1 MAARFAFPLLVIV
14 VVVLVMAIGAQA
26 QLTPNFYRRSCPQA
40 LPAIRKIVRHEIKK
54 ETRMGAS
61 LLRLHFHDCIVN
73 GCDGSILLDDTANF
87 TGEKTAAP
95 NLNSVR
101 GFEVIDKI
109 KSEVDKR
116 CKANVVSCADIL
128 AVAARDSV
136 SIVSSTILRLYLS
149 KRRCYSYQVPLGRRD
164 ARTASLAAANNSL
177 PPPTFNFSQLISN
190 FQSHGLNLTDL
201 VALSGGHT
209 IGLARC
215 ATFRNRIYNETN
227 SIQSNFA
234 SSLQRNCPAVTGN
247 GDNNTQAL
255 DQTPGGFDV
264 QYFKSLM
271 QSRGLLHSDQELF
284 GKGNSASDA
293 LVRMYSSNPGRFAAD
308 FAGSMVKMGNMRPL
322 TGSNGEIRKNCRL
335 IN

>member
-1 MAARFAFPLLVIV
+1 MAARRAFPLWVIV

-26 QLTPNFYRRSCPQA
+26 QLTPNFYGRSCPQA
-40 LPAIRKIVRHEIKK
+40 LPAIRKIVRHEIRK

-61 LLRLHFHDCIVN
+61 LLRLHFHDCFVN

-136 SIVSSTILRLYLS
+136 SILGGPS
-149 KRRCYSYQVPLGRRD
+149 YSYQVPLGRRD

-234 SSLQRNCPAVTGN
+234 SSLQRKLAATLQRTCPPTG
-247 GDNNTQAL
+247 GDNNLKPL
-255 DQTPGGFDV
+255 DQTPAWFNTD
-264 QYFKSLM
+264 YYSALIRN
-271 QSRGLLHSDQELF
+271 RGLLHSDQELF
-284 GKGNSASDA
+284 GTGNSASDR
-293 LVRMYSSNPGRFAAD
+293 LVMTYSTNPFKFAAD
-308 FAGSMVKMGNMRPL
+308 FAASMVKMGNIQVV
-322 TGSNGEIRKNCRL
+322 TGTDGEVRKNCRV

>member
-73 GCDGSILLDDTANF
+73 FRIQGCDGSILLDDTANF

-136 SIVSSTILRLYLS
+136 SILGGPS
-149 KRRCYSYQVPLGRRD
+149 YSYQVPLGRRD

>member
-73 GCDGSILLDDTANF
+73 GCDGSILLDDTA
-87 TGEKTAAP
+87 K
-95 NLNSVR
+95 

-136 SIVSSTILRLYLS
+136 SILGGPS
-149 KRRCYSYQVPLGRRD
+149 YSYQVPLGRRD

>member
-1 MAARFAFPLLVIV
+1 MAARRAFPLWVIV

-26 QLTPNFYRRSCPQA
+26 QLTPNFYGRSCPQA
-40 LPAIRKIVRHEIKK
+40 LPAIRKIVRHEIRK

-61 LLRLHFHDCIVN
+61 LLRLHFHDCFVN

-136 SIVSSTILRLYLS
+136 SRGPS
-149 KRRCYSYQVPLGRRD
+149 YSYQVPLGRRD

-215 ATFRNRIYNETN
+215 ARIYNDTN
-227 SIQSNFA
+227 IHPRLA
-234 SSLQRNCPAVTGN
+234 ATLQRTCPPTG
-247 GDNNTQAL
+247 GDNNLKPL
-255 DQTPGGFDV
+255 DQTPAWFNTD
-264 QYFKSLM
+264 YYSALIRN
-271 QSRGLLHSDQELF
+271 RGLLHSDQELF
-284 GKGNSASDA
+284 GTGNSASDR
-293 LVRMYSSNPGRFAAD
+293 LVMTYSTNPFKFAAD
-308 FAGSMVKMGNMRPL
+308 FAASMVKMGNIQVV
-322 TGSNGEIRKNCRL
+322 TGTDGEVRKNCRV

>member
-1 MAARFAFPLLVIV
+1 MAARRAFPLWVIV

-26 QLTPNFYRRSCPQA
+26 QLTPNFYGRSCPQA
-40 LPAIRKIVRHEIKK
+40 LPAIRKIVRHEIRK

-61 LLRLHFHDCIVN
+61 LLRLHFHDCFVN

-136 SIVSSTILRLYLS
+136 SILGGPS
-149 KRRCYSYQVPLGRRD
+149 YSYQVPLGRRD

-234 SSLQRNCPAVTGN
+234 SSLQRNCPAERTCPPTG
-247 GDNNTQAL
+247 GDNNLKPL
-255 DQTPGGFDV
+255 DQTPAWFNTD
-264 QYFKSLM
+264 YYSALIRN
-271 QSRGLLHSDQELF
+271 RGLLHSDQELF
-284 GKGNSASDA
+284 GTGNSASDR
-293 LVRMYSSNPGRFAAD
+293 LVMTYSTNPFKFAAD
-308 FAGSMVKMGNMRPL
+308 FAASMVKMGNIQVV
-322 TGSNGEIRKNCRL
+322 TGTDGEVRKNCRV

>member
-1 MAARFAFPLLVIV
+1 MAALPLRAFLLVV
-14 VVVLVMAIGAQA
+14 AFLMAVAQA
-26 QLTPNFYRRSCPQA
+26 QLTPDFYKTSCPQA
-40 LPAIRKIVRHEIKK
+40 LPAIRKIVKQAIKK

-61 LLRLHFHDCIVN
+61 LLRLHFHDCFVN

-95 NLNSVR
+95 NANSVR

-116 CKANVVSCADIL
+116 CKANVVSCADIV

-136 SIVSSTILRLYLS
+136 SILGG
-149 KRRCYSYQVPLGRRD
+149 RRYFYQVLLGRRD
-164 ARTASLAAANNSL
+164 ARTASRAAANNSL

-209 IGLARC
+209 IGVSRC
-215 ATFRNRIYNETN
+215 VNFRNRIYNDTNPN
-227 SIQSNFA
+227 SIQPNFA
-234 SSLQRNCPAVTGN
+234 SSLQRKCPAAAGS

-264 QYFKSLM
+264 QYFRSLM

-293 LVRMYSSNPGRFAAD
+293 LVRMYGSNPARFAAD

-322 TGSNGEIRKNCRL
+322 TGNNGEIRKNCRV

>member
-1 MAARFAFPLLVIV
+1 
-14 VVVLVMAIGAQA
+14 MAIGAQA
-26 QLTPNFYRRSCPQA
+26 QLTPNFYGRSCPQA
-40 LPAIRKIVRHEIKK
+40 LPAIRKIVRHEIRK

-61 LLRLHFHDCIVN
+61 LLRLHFHDCFVN
-73 GCDGSILLDDTANF
+73 VSLHSFVLHYTFQNRTRDF
-87 TGEKTAAP
+87 TNME
-95 NLNSVR
+95 

-136 SIVSSTILRLYLS
+136 SILGGPS
-149 KRRCYSYQVPLGRRD
+149 YSYQVPLGRRD

-227 SIQSNFA
+227 SIYNDTNIHPRLA
-234 SSLQRNCPAVTGN
+234 ATLQRTCPPTG
-247 GDNNTQAL
+247 GDNNLKPL
-255 DQTPGGFDV
+255 DQTPAWFNTD
-264 QYFKSLM
+264 YYSALIRN
-271 QSRGLLHSDQELF
+271 RGLLHSDQELF
-284 GKGNSASDA
+284 GTGNSASDR
-293 LVRMYSSNPGRFAAD
+293 LVMTYSTNPFKFAAD
-308 FAGSMVKMGNMRPL
+308 FAASMVKMGNIQVV
-322 TGSNGEIRKNCRL
+322 TGTDGEVRKNCRV

>member
-1 MAARFAFPLLVIV
+1 
-14 VVVLVMAIGAQA
+14 MAIGAQA

-73 GCDGSILLDDTANF
+73 VSLRSYYITHW
-87 TGEKTAAP
+87 EKTAAP

-136 SIVSSTILRLYLS
+136 SILGGPS
-149 KRRCYSYQVPLGRRD
+149 YSYQVPLGRRD
-164 ARTASLAAANNSL
+164 ARTASL
-177 PPPTFNFSQLISN
+177 LISN